1 MSGRAVRKLII
12 DLDPGI
18 GDAFAAV
25 VALADPTLDVLAL
38 TACSGCVPGPVATRN
53 IQAILAHLDPPKWPR
68 LGSSRGLVPEVDRRA
83 AVCEAFLGEL
93 HGPTGLGDIEFPA
106 AQLHNPHE
114 SAKVLVDLVR
124 THPHEVTILTLGPL
138 GNLAAAMERAP
149 DFLELL
155 GGLVCCG
162 GAISRGGDVTAA
174 AETNMYLD
182 PDAAHQVLDSRHP
195 KTLVPLD
202 VTERVTLTL
211 DHLSQITQ
219 VDSPAARFLAKLLPV
234 SFRMHRQRLGWE
246 QIGLAEVAAL
256 AVLSRPNLAHCLS
269 LPIAVETE
277 GELTRGATVADRRG
291 HFAPRA
297 NTDVVHEIDE
307 RGVLDYALEMLRGAE

>member
-1 MSGRAVRKLII
+1 VRKLIV

-25 VALADPTLDVLAL
+25 LALADPSLDVLAL

-68 LGSSRGLVPEVDRRA
+68 LGSARGAAPTVDRRA
-83 AVCEAFLGEL
+83 PVCEAFLGEL

-124 THPHEVTILTLGPL
+124 THPHEVTVLTLGPL

-182 PDAAHQVLDSRHP
+182 PEAAHLVLDSRYP

-202 VTERVTLTL
+202 ATGQVALTL
-211 DHLSQITQ
+211 DHLSKITQ
-219 VDSPAARFLAKLLPV
+219 IDSPASRFLGKLLPV

-246 QIGLAEVAAL
+246 QMGLAEVSAL
-256 AVLSRPNLAHCLS
+256 AVLSRPNLAQTSS
-269 LPIAVETE
+269 LPISVETS
-277 GELTRGATVADRRG
+277 GELTRGSTVADRRG
-291 HFAPRA
+291 QFAPRA
-297 NTDVVHEIDE
+297 NTDVVQEIDP
-307 RGVLDYALEMLRGAE
+307 RGVLEYALEMLRGAA

>member
-1 MSGRAVRKLII
+1 MRKLIV

-25 VALADPTLDVLAL
+25 LALADPNLDVLAL
-38 TACSGCVPGPVATRN
+38 TACAGCVPGPTATRN

-68 LGSSRGLVPEVDRRA
+68 LGSARGATPTVPRGA

-124 THPHEVTILTLGPL
+124 THPQEVTVLTLGPL

-162 GAISRGGDVTAA
+162 GAISRGGDVTAT
-174 AETNMYLD
+174 AETNIYLD
-182 PDAAHQVLDSRHP
+182 PEAADQVLSSRYP

-202 VTERVTLTL
+202 ATEPVALTL
-211 DHLSQITQ
+211 DQLSRITQ
-219 VDSPAARFLAKLLPV
+219 WESPASAFLGKLLPV
-234 SFRMHRQRLGWE
+234 SFRMYRQQLGQE
-246 QIGLAEVAAL
+246 QVGLAEVAAL
-256 AVLSRPNLAHCLS
+256 AILSRPSLARSTS
-269 LPIAVETE
+269 LPIAVETS

-291 HFAPRA
+291 QFAPRA
-297 NTDVVHEIDE
+297 NTEVVQEIDS
-307 RGVLDYALEMLRGAE
+307 RGVLEYLHDILKGAA

>member
-1 MSGRAVRKLII
+1 VRKLIV

-25 VALADPTLDVLAL
+25 LALADPGLDVLAL
-38 TACSGCVPGPVATRN
+38 TACAGSVSGPTATRN

-68 LGSSRGLVPEVDRRA
+68 LGSARGASPAVSRGA

-106 AQLHNPHE
+106 AQLHNPHD

-124 THPHEVTILTLGPL
+124 SHPHEVTVLTLGPL

-155 GGLVCCG
+155 GGLVGCG
-162 GAISRGGDVTAA
+162 GAISQGGDVTALG
-174 AETNMYLD
+174 ETNMYLD
-182 PDAAHQVLDSRHP
+182 PEAAQQVLSSRYP

-202 VTERVTLTL
+202 ATESVSLTL
-211 DHLSQITQ
+211 DQLSRITHLN
-219 VDSPAARFLAKLLPV
+219 SPATAFLGKLLPV
-234 SFRMHRQRLGWE
+234 SFRMHRQHLGRE
-246 QIGLAEVAAL
+246 QVGLAEVAAL
-256 AVLSRPNLAHCLS
+256 AVLSRPSLARS
-269 LPIAVETE
+269 TPWPVAVETS
-277 GELTRGATVADRRG
+277 GELTRGMTVADRRG
-291 HFAPRA
+291 QFAPRA
-297 NTDVVHEIDE
+297 NTEVVHEIDAQ
-307 RGVLDYALEMLRGAE
+307 GVLDYLLEILKGAA